1 MLFSFRGQAGCKWK
15 SKLNLLEKWKANP
28 TTISSERNL
37 PQPFFYLFYF
47 LFSFLSLTLP
57 QLIAIIWRK
66 LRSSYLVFSLATY
79 LFKYLALIVVI
90 ALHFLLISQRATRPT
105 NPPLGPLHLAV
116 SPLRPPSLFF
126 LFGLRPKTFHGHNLV
141 NTQLISDSASVK
153 YLNLSR
159 VAKLI
164 KLPI

>member
-1 MLFSFRGQAGCKWK
+1 MKIEIESCWKVESKSHNNFSWK
-15 SKLNLLEKWKANP
+15 KSATAIFL
-28 TTISSERNL
+28 S
-37 PQPFFYLFYF
+37 PFLSFCA
-47 LFSFLSLTLP
+47 FLSLTLP

-66 LRSSYLVFSLATY
+66 LRSSYLVFSSATY

-141 NTQLISDSASVK
+141 NTQLIWDSASVK